1 MADVEHLSPPFRAR
15 VQRLL
20 ADPEA
25 VRLGLYVVSGFRPLE
40 LQRQLYDAKLADV
53 RAAHPSW
60 TPAQIATEAGRWVA
74 PPGRSNHGPRVDDLL
89 HEPGPYGRA
98 VDLGLPGVAAAH
110 GKWPTATKRAVD
122 VLARRYGL
130 QSPMS
135 WEDWHYEPLAGFDEG
150 KFGMPAPG
158 PSEAHPLA
166 VGIVGDAALLEPAPG
181 AGYTVAAADGGVFAF
196 GAALYRGSVPELIV
210 NHILGR
216 LNAPVVGIAGTPTGH
231 GYWLTAADGGVFAFG
246 DAAFLGSAGGSH
258 LNAPVLGIAA
268 TPDGTGYWLVAADGG
283 VFTYGSA
290 GFYGSTGDRRLN
302 SPIVGMAAHPSRA
315 GYWLVAA
322 DGGVFSF
329 GDVGFFGSMGGK
341 PLNRPVCALVPTRSG
356 MGYWLVA
363 GDGGVFAFGDAGGV
377 LDPLPGVR
385 LNQPIVAAARVGAGL
400 VLVAGDGGVF
410 VVGDAPFLGR
420 PLAA

>member
-1 MADVEHLSPPFRAR
+1 MADVEDLSPPFRAR

-20 ADPEA
+20 ADPDA
-25 VRLGLYVVSGFRPLE
+25 VKLGLYVVSGFRPLE

-74 PPGRSNHGPRVDDLL
+74 PPGRSNHGPKVDDHL

-98 VDLGLPGVAAAH
+98 VDLGVPGVAAAH
-110 GKWPTATKRAVD
+110 GKWPAATKRAVD

-135 WEDWHYEPLAGFDEG
+135 WEDWHYEPLAGYTD
-150 KFGMPAPG
+150 PAGAP
-158 PSEAHPLA
+158 PSSRPVEAHPLA
-166 VGIVGDAALLEPAPG
+166 VWIVGDPLEPAAG
-181 AGYTVAAADGGVFAF
+181 AGYTVAAADGGVFTF

-210 NHILGR
+210 NHVLER
-216 LNAPVVGIAGTPTGH
+216 LNAPVVGIAATPTGN
-231 GYWLTAADGGVFAFG
+231 GYWLAASDGGVFAFG
-246 DAAFLGSAGGSH
+246 DAAFLGSAGGLH
-258 LNAPVLGIAA
+258 LNAPVLGIAG
-268 TPDGTGYWLVAADGG
+268 TPDGAGYWLVAADGG

-290 GFYGSTGDRRLN
+290 GFYGSAGAQRLN

-315 GYWLVAA
+315 GYWLVAG

-341 PLNRPVCALVPTRSG
+341 PLNRPVCAIVATRSG
-356 MGYWLVA
+356 MGYWLIA
-363 GDGGVFAFGDAGGV
+363 GDGGVFAFGDAPA
-377 LDPLPGVR
+377 LEDPVPNLK
-385 LNQPIVAAARVGAGL
+385 LNQPIVSAARVGSGL
-400 VLVAGDGGVF
+400 VLVAGDGGIF
-410 VVGDAPFLGR
+410 DVGGAPFLGR